1 MAVLKKIFK
10 TANERKQF
18 GKATAK
24 LIAMPVLP
32 LTLIKRP
39 VLNAAL
45 ANTKI
50 KPMKPVVKL
59 AIPGSF
65 PTLLKQDA
73 PDVL

>member
-1 MAVLKKIFK
+1 VKVVNTKMKPI
-10 TANERKQF
+10 
-18 GKATAK
+18 KATAK
-24 LIAMPVLP
+24 LIATPVLP

-59 AIPGSF
+59 A
-65 PTLLKQDA
+65 A
-73 PDVL
+73 